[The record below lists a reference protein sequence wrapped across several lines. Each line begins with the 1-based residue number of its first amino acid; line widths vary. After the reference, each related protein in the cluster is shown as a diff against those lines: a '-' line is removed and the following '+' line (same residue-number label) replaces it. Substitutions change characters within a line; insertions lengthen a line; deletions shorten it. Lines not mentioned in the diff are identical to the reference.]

1 MGAPSGKYA
10 VASAIAKEKYD
21 KDIRADAIKQL
32 MLSPLDDLI
41 KEEGRI
47 RRSRREAVYAR
58 EERNRQIR
66 DYTIIGITSLIG
78 LSAVGWMIWIIS
90 VSL

>member
-41 KEEGRI
+41 KEWNEMKSQAISKASGNKKGGKIKTYAKGSIVRKP
-47 RRSRREAVYAR
+47 RSY
-58 EERNRQIR
+58 
-66 DYTIIGITSLIG
+66 
-78 LSAVGWMIWIIS
+78 
-90 VSL
+90 

>member
-41 KEEGRI
+41 KEWNEMK
-47 RRSRREAVYAR
+47 SQA
-58 EERNRQIR
+58 
-66 DYTIIGITSLIG
+66 
-78 LSAVGWMIWIIS
+78 IS
-90 VSL
+90 KASGSKRGGSVKISKYSKGGGVRTAKYKV